1 MARLK
6 NFDVDK
12 TLSVNTGALMLSNVL
27 HISVMQI
34 LFTLKSYMSYMLSVD
49 MNKFWYCMRNLDFIN
64 TIEVIKI

>member
-27 HISVMQI
+27 HISVTQI
-34 LFTLKSYMSYMLSVD
+34 LFTLKSYMLSVD

>member
-34 LFTLKSYMSYMLSVD
+34 LFTLKSYMLSVD

>member
-6 NFDVDK
+6 NFDK
-12 TLSVNTGALMLSNVL
+12 TLSVNTGAPMLSNVL

-34 LFTLKSYMSYMLSVD
+34 LFTLKSYLLSVD

-64 TIEVIKI
+64 TIEVVKI

>member
-6 NFDVDK
+6 NFDK

-34 LFTLKSYMSYMLSVD
+34 QFTLKSYMLSVD

>member
-6 NFDVDK
+6 NFDK
-12 TLSVNTGALMLSNVL
+12 TLSVNTGALMLSSVL

-34 LFTLKSYMSYMLSVD
+34 LFTLKSYMLSVD

-64 TIEVIKI
+64 TIEVVKI

>member
-34 LFTLKSYMSYMLSVD
+34 LFTLKSHMLSVD

>member
-6 NFDVDK
+6 NFDK

-34 LFTLKSYMSYMLSVD
+34 LFTLKSYMLSVD

-64 TIEVIKI
+64 TIEVIEI